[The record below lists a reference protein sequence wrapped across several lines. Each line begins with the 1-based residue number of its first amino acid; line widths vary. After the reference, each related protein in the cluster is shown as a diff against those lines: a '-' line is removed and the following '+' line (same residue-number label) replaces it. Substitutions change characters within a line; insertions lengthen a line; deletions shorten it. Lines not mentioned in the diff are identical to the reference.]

1 MRLMPHQQQL
11 QLNNSADRLREL
23 GMPPAK
29 VAADH
34 DSRALNVRAGFRG
47 DELRE
52 LPRDQGLGRG
62 VIRSQ
67 RNRLYADRHARFSH
81 AHALRVVP
89 RQQQLHIELGGL
101 HGLPPSRLEQH
112 ADIRWKRAESHR
124 GGIPVIGFSLRHVP
138 SHHEVG

>member
-1 MRLMPHQQQL
+1 
-11 QLNNSADRLREL
+11 
-23 GMPPAK
+23 MPPDE

-34 DSRALNVRAGFRG
+34 DSRALNVRTGFRG

-52 LPRDQGLGRG
+52 LSHDQRLDRG
-62 VIRSQ
+62 GIRSQ

-81 AHALRVVP
+81 THALRVVP

-101 HGLPPSRLEQH
+101 HGLPRNRLERH
-112 ADIRWKRAESHR
+112 AEIRWKRAGSHQ
-124 GGIPVIGFSLRHVP
+124 GGIPVIGFGLLHVP